1 MEELLLK
8 HDHIGERDRAHK
20 RDHVIRTAE
29 WVLRKIYRKA
39 TGPEIIASRNRI
51 NEIIHKE
58 ACRRSR

>member
-1 MEELLLK
+1 MEDFLLK
-8 HDHIGERDRAHK
+8 HDHIGERDAAHK

-51 NEIIHKE
+51 LESIHRE
-58 ACRRSR
+58 ASRRTR